1 MAPQK
6 QALEAATPV
15 ADSKISNGV
24 TAIATEVLP
33 AHKVCAPDPRAS
45 QQNGYAICG
54 EVSDEECKRVQEV
67 VGAAHDRQAYWC
79 GSQAQQH
86 VFV

>member
-6 QALEAATPV
+6 QALEAAAPV
-15 ADSKISNGV
+15 ADSKINNGV

-33 AHKVCAPDPRAS
+33 VQKLCASDPRAS
-45 QQNGYAICG
+45 QQNSYAICG
-54 EVSDEECKRVQEV
+54 EVSDEECIRVQEV
-67 VGAAHDRQAYWC
+67 VGAARDRQAYWC
-79 GSQAQQH
+79 GSEAQQR